1 MFSAKVQNKINKDQ
15 PSLVKTFLK
24 NESILKKFLRRF
36 TSCSHEINDITQETI
51 LRALQVEK
59 NRTIEEPK
67 AFLFGIAKNVV
78 RKNLDKKSRSLIDF
92 IEGFSLEKYVYN
104 EPTIDDCI
112 DSKKRMYIF
121 WEAVSTLPL
130 QCQRVFVLKKVHGYS
145 HQAIANELDIS
156 ISTTEKHVAAG
167 LLRCND
173 YMEAYL
179 NNDAQNELK
188 FMKVSSNSSY

>member
-15 PSLVKTFLK
+15 PSLVNTFLK
-24 NESILKKFLRRF
+24 NESMLKKFLRRF

-59 NRTIEEPK
+59 DRTIDEPK

-104 EPTIDDCI
+104 EPTIDDSI

-145 HQAIANELDIS
+145 HQTIAKELDIS

-167 LLRCND
+167 LMRCND
-173 YMEAYL
+173 YMETYL
-179 NNDAQNELK
+179 NSDAHVEPNLS
-188 FMKVSSNSSY
+188 KVKHYSSY